1 MSLRLRVHDGEPIGQ
16 ALRRFKKLIL
26 QHGAFW
32 ERYHRAWRFAPGTQ
46 LRRKKRFTKRFKARL
61 ATLQA
66 QKAGEQ
72 PVASLEEARAEF
84 WKRTGKR

>member
-1 MSLRLRVHDGEPIGQ
+1 MRVHDGEPIGK
-16 ALRRFKKLIL
+16 ALRRFKKLIQ

-46 LRRKKRFTKRFKARL
+46 LRRKKRFMKRFKARM

-66 QKAGEQ
+66 QKMGEQ
-72 PVASLEEARAEF
+72 PVASLTEATEAF